1 MPLWAQAG
9 LWGFVS
15 GGALL
20 MGAVVGYFFT
30 VPMRIVAA
38 VMAFGSGVLI
48 SALTFELMNKAYES
62 GGFWASAGGVL
73 AGSSTYTAANWMLT
87 HHGARHRKRSGNQ
100 QPTEQQHSGS
110 GMAIALGALLDGVPE
125 AIVIGLSLLEG
136 TGVSLVAVVAVFLSN
151 IPEGLSS
158 AVGMKKAG
166 RSAAYIF
173 TIWGGLTV
181 ISALAAVAGYTI
193 FGGFSSVVIAVV
205 IATAAGAILTMI
217 VDTMI
222 PEAFEFA
229 HNLAGLITVV
239 GFLASFALSKLT

>member
-73 AGSSTYTAANWMLT
+73 AG
-87 HHGARHRKRSGNQ
+87 
-100 QPTEQQHSGS
+100 
-110 GMAIALGALLDGVPE
+110 V
-125 AIVIGLSLLEG
+125 
-136 TGVSLVAVVAVFLSN
+136 
-151 IPEGLSS
+151 
-158 AVGMKKAG
+158 
-166 RSAAYIF
+166 
-173 TIWGGLTV
+173 
-181 ISALAAVAGYTI
+181 
-193 FGGFSSVVIAVV
+193 
-205 IATAAGAILTMI
+205 
-217 VDTMI
+217 
-222 PEAFEFA
+222 
-229 HNLAGLITVV
+229 
-239 GFLASFALSKLT
+239 